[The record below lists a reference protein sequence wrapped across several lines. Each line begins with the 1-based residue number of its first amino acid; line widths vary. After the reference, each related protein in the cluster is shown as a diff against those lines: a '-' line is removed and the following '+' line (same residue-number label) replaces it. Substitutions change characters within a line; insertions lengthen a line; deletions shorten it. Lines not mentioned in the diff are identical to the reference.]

1 MKIIL
6 YIVGFLVLSS
16 WIEIPKVFEKKI
28 DKEVLA
34 IFEIQKFDKQVME
47 FDEESLSK
55 FSASF
60 DPSSFFVIANE
71 ENRLGYF
78 YYGKAKSKAD
88 DFDYV
93 VIFDRGLIVKK
104 IKILAY
110 REDYGGEITSK
121 RWLRQFAGL
130 TGVDEIKYG
139 TDIKAISG
147 ATISAVSMT
156 DAVNDLL
163 KNVAYIQT
171 EE

>member
-1 MKIIL
+1 M
-6 YIVGFLVLSS
+6 
-16 WIEIPKVFEKKI
+16 
-28 DKEVLA
+28 
-34 IFEIQKFDKQVME
+34 
-47 FDEESLSK
+47 
-55 FSASF
+55 
-60 DPSSFFVIANE
+60 
-71 ENRLGYF
+71 
-78 YYGKAKSKAD
+78 AD

>member
-6 YIVGFLVLSS
+6 YIIGLFILSS
-16 WIEIPKVFEKKI
+16 WLGIPKGYVKKI
-28 DKEVLA
+28 EKEVLA
-34 IFEIQKFDKQVME
+34 VFEIQKFSKQVME
-47 FDEESLSK
+47 FDEVSLSK

-60 DPSSFFVIANE
+60 DPSSFFVIASG

-78 YYGKAKSKAD
+78 YYGNARSKAD

-93 VIFDRGLIVKK
+93 VIFDQELIVKK

-139 TDIKAISG
+139 SDIKAISG

-171 EE
+171 E

>member
-6 YIVGFLVLSS
+6 YIVGFFILSS
-16 WIEIPKVFEKKI
+16 WLEIPKGYEKKI

-55 FSASF
+55 FSTSF
-60 DPSSFFVIANE
+60 DPSSFFVIANG

-78 YYGKAKSKAD
+78 YFGKARSKAD

-93 VIFDRGLIVKK
+93 VIFDQELIVKK

-130 TGVDEIKYG
+130 TGVDQINYG
-139 TDIKAISG
+139 SDIKAISG

-156 DAVNDLL
+156 DAVNELL

-171 EE
+171 E